1 MFIVTK
7 RLCGL
12 NKQKLVTVA
21 TSVYRNPISQ
31 QSSMSVGLPIL
42 KIVRR
47 SVTYILR
54 KLGSNQ

>member
-31 QSSMSVGLPIL
+31 QSSMSVGLYQ
-42 KIVRR
+42 
-47 SVTYILR
+47 S
-54 KLGSNQ
+54 